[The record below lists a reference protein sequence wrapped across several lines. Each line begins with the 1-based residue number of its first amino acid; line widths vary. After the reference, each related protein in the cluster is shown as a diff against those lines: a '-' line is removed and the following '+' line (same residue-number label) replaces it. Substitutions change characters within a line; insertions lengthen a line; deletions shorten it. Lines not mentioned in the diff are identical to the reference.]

1 MALQTN
7 QAMIE
12 AILQKFPNAIDNMSE
27 YAMQMITSEGFDR
40 VDSIN
45 SMFKDE
51 FLNVAFK
58 FYYQFINVPD
68 VRDNLA
74 INGFGEVYRTPYGG
88 YIERLA
94 MEQVKE
100 CNPAYLNLANGQS
113 VDPYVVNI
121 PIVNGRYFKFNDNFQ
136 AWITRRDD
144 FNYKQ
149 VYTSPTG
156 IDEYFR
162 GLMQVLNNAYTKHR
176 YDLKL
181 EALNGFIN
189 GTIAPLQDTQVVETN
204 LSLNTERGATD
215 FILKVKNIITVMTTS
230 LSTSQFNS
238 AKYDTV
244 QDKSR
249 LKLLLRQGY
258 RNSIEVNTLVGAF
271 NPEYLS
277 LGVDIIEVPNFGGV
291 RPYADADYDTEL
303 YPVYNKDGVMIG
315 YSTTEGSST
324 ADYTGTIYEKDPN
337 ADVIG
342 ILADKGLIFE
352 SVQNPYQV
360 EPQRNARGRY
370 TNFFASAP
378 NNALHFDNYF
388 NAVVFKENNDPVR
401 NIPQEVYVTNTVNVK
416 NVE

>member
-1 MALQTN
+1 MYSMALQTN
-7 QAMIE
+7 QEMIQ
-12 AILQKFPNAIDNMSE
+12 AILDKFPNALDNMSE

-40 VDSIN
+40 VDGIDV
-45 SMFKDE
+45 MFKDN
-51 FLNVAFK
+51 FLNIAFK

-74 INGFGEVYRTPYGG
+74 INGFGEVYSTPYGG
-88 YIERLA
+88 YVERLA

-113 VDPYVVNI
+113 VDPFVVNI
-121 PIVNGRYFKFNDNFQ
+121 PNTSGRYFKLNDNFQ

-149 VYTSPTG
+149 VYTSMYG

-162 GLMQVLNNAYTKHR
+162 GLMKVLNNAYTKHR
-176 YDLKL
+176 YQLKL
-181 EALNGFIN
+181 EALNQFIN
-189 GTIAPLQDTQVVETN
+189 GTIAPLQPTQVVETN
-204 LSLNTERGATD
+204 ISLDSDEGATD
-215 FILKVKNIITVMTTS
+215 FILKVKNIITIMTTS
-230 LSTSQFNS
+230 ISTDQFN
-238 AKYDTV
+238 AVGYDTV

-249 LKLLLRQGY
+249 LKLLIRQGY
-258 RNSIEVNTLVGAF
+258 KNSIDVNTLVGAF

-277 LGVDIIEVPNFGGV
+277 LGVDIIEVPNFGGIT
-291 RPYADADYDTEL
+291 PYADAEFTTRL
-303 YPVYNKDGVMIG
+303 YPVYNKDGVQIG
-315 YSTTEGSST
+315 FSETDGSTT
-324 ADYTGTIYEKDPN
+324 ADYTGQIYNQDPN
-337 ADVIG
+337 LDVIA

-378 NNALHFDNYF
+378 NNGLHFDNYF
-388 NAVVFKENNDPVR
+388 NAVVFKKASE
-401 NIPQEVYVTNTVNVK
+401 
-416 NVE
+416 